1 MSMKFVVYVKNLML
15 NEKRMVCLIHNIC
28 KIIYSKFLIS
38 KKKHYLLFRALKNQ
52 MTLIQTLSD
61 NHQTKLN
68 NNEQQIEQVKS
79 FIFSF
84 FVFYEILV
92 LVSNRN

>member
-1 MSMKFVVYVKNLML
+1 
-15 NEKRMVCLIHNIC
+15 
-28 KIIYSKFLIS
+28 
-38 KKKHYLLFRALKNQ
+38 

-84 FVFYEILV
+84 FVFLRDFSFSIEQKLNHFV
-92 LVSNRN
+92 GN